1 MVNILASDPAFVE
14 FKSEMRIRGSLSK
27 AIQAFELQQSS
38 VGAAVGSCR
47 TTGMSGSTEAPLRRP
62 DGEEPKNIN
71 DLEINDVDIH
81 LLADFFLLLKKWD
94 KLQSTRTLSEAP
106 ESVENIAA

>member
-1 MVNILASDPAFVE
+1 
-14 FKSEMRIRGSLSK
+14 MRIRGSLSK

-47 TTGMSGSTEAPLRRP
+47 TTGMSGSTEAPLRSRRSNPAKSAVTP

-81 LLADFFLLLKKWD
+81 LLADFFLLLEKWD